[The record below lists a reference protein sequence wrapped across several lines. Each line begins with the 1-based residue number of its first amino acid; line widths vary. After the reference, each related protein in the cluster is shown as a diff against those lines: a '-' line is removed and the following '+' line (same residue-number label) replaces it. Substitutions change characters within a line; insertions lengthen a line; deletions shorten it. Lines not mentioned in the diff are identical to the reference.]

1 MITCI
6 LIDDEPKAL
15 TTLSYELAGFS
26 RRINILRQFT
36 SASEG
41 AAFLESEHADVVF
54 LDVEMPGMNG
64 FRFLEKFPER
74 NFEVV
79 LATAYDNYAL
89 KAYRNDVIDYLVK
102 PIAPDDLL
110 NTIVK
115 LEKVIGNKNQ
125 IPGNAEHHDEIS
137 KKIKLSI
144 DKKIIFLDPDEI
156 IYCESDGNYCRV
168 FLEGQKSLFL
178 TRKLKYM
185 EELLPGRLFY
195 RVHNSYIINLL
206 KIKEFHKNDN
216 QFLLTNDA
224 VIPVS
229 RHKKNDIMDVL

>member
-26 RRINILRQFT
+26 RRVNILKQFT

-41 AAFLESEHADVVF
+41 AAFLKSEHADVVF

-102 PIAPDDLL
+102 PIDPDDLL

-115 LEKVIGNKNQ
+115 LEKVIGNKKQ
-125 IPGNAEHHDEIS
+125 APGNTERHDEIS

-156 IYCESDGNYCRV
+156 IYCESDGNYCRI

-216 QFLLTNDA
+216 HFLLTNDA